1 MKFSAFLLGSTLAAT
16 LAFGQAPASPAKPPA
31 APAAKPAAAAGDD
44 PVVLTVGTEKIT
56 KSQFERIIDTLPEQQ
71 KQMVASSEG
80 KRRLAEQ
87 YAEMKTLVQEAKA
100 KKMDQNPVTQTRL
113 AMQADQVLANA
124 EYQELGNGKP
134 SQAAIEKY
142 YQDHIKEWEN
152 VKGRHILIRFQ
163 GSQVPLRLNQKDLT
177 EAEALQKAK
186 DVRAK
191 IVAGAK
197 FAEVAQAESDD
208 TGSGAN
214 GGDLGEFSRGQMVP
228 EFENAAFAQKV
239 GEVGE
244 PVKSAFG
251 YHIILV
257 EAHSNK
263 TLAEAR
269 PEIEGKLK
277 PEVAQEG
284 LEALKKKTPITLNDA
299 YFGKP

>member
-1 MKFSAFLLGSTLAAT
+1 MKFSAFLLGSTLATT
-16 LAFGQAPASPAKPPA
+16 LAFGQAPPSPAKPPA
-31 APAAKPAAAAGDD
+31 PAAAKAAAATDD
-44 PVVLTVGTEKIT
+44 TVVLTVGTEKIT
-56 KSQFERIIDTLPEQQ
+56 KAQFERLVDALPDQQ
-71 KQMVASSEG
+71 KQMVSTPDG

-87 YAEMKTLVQEAKA
+87 YGEMKTLVQEAKA
-100 KKMDQNPVTQTRL
+100 KKLDQTPVMQSRL
-113 AMQADQVLANA
+113 AMQTDQVLASA

-134 SQAAIEKY
+134 SQAAVEKY
-142 YQDHIKEWEN
+142 YQDHLKEWEN
-152 VKGRHILIRFQ
+152 VKGRHILIRFK

-177 EAEALQKAK
+177 EEEALQKAK
-186 DVRAK
+186 DLRAK
-191 IVAGAK
+191 ILAGAK
-197 FAEVAQAESDD
+197 FSEVATAESDD

-228 EFENAAFAQKV
+228 EFENAAFTQKV

-263 TLAEAR
+263 SLADAR
-269 PEIEGKLK
+269 AEIEGKLK
-277 PEVAQEG
+277 PEIAQEG